1 MSRDFDAVAA
11 GSPLFQ
17 EWLQLLGEDVA
28 DAKPPPLGADD
39 ALVIIDMQRDFVPG
53 DPLTNPQGGRFGVAE
68 GNHCVP
74 PIVHMIDAAAKAGAL
89 VGATRD
95 YHPHDHASF
104 MPQGGPFPPHCVQGT
119 AGARFMPEIAA
130 ALARAFSRGGVER
143 VRIAFKAFHEDVDS
157 FGAFPYKDGGDGRI
171 IKAGALEKTYVNEN
185 KPYAMGC
192 TKAPWTGAVCFKMS
206 ALLAAADSGDEVD
219 VDCPPDLLAAH
230 PDQKERGMLSL
241 QEAVRPKKRMRS

>member
-1 MSRDFDAVAA
+1 MASTCSLPLASASIAAALLVYLLLSRSRRAPIAPIVLPPKEAANGVLRDFVVERVLRRRGA
-11 GSPLFQ
+11 LHIF
-17 EWLQLLGEDVA
+17 ETL
-28 DAKPPPLGADD
+28 PPKHT

-130 ALARAFSRGGVER
+130 ALAREPETS
-143 VRIAFKAFHEDVDS
+143 
-157 FGAFPYKDGGDGRI
+157 
-171 IKAGALEKTYVNEN
+171 
-185 KPYAMGC
+185 
-192 TKAPWTGAVCFKMS
+192 
-206 ALLAAADSGDEVD
+206 
-219 VDCPPDLLAAH
+219 
-230 PDQKERGMLSL
+230 LSL
-241 QEAVRPKKRMRS
+241 C